1 MTSNQ
6 VLAARYELTGH
17 LARGGMADVFTAKDT
32 LLGRQVAIKILH
44 SQFSSDQ
51 AFVKRFRREAQA
63 AANLSHPNIVS
74 IYDWGE
80 SDQTYFIVMELVD
93 GRSLRD
99 VLKSEGALLP
109 RRAVEIAA
117 EVATALGVAHQG
129 GLVHRDIKPGNI
141 LLTRTGAVK
150 VTDFGIARAWDDS
163 SELTKTGAVIGTAT
177 YFSPEQAEGVAAD
190 ERSDLYSLGVVL
202 YEMLT
207 GRAPF
212 QGDTPVAVAYQHV
225 STEAPFPSSLN
236 PDVPAEVDQVVMRAM
251 HKDPNHR
258 HQTAEELRRDLVR
271 GLEGP
276 DHLASEAP
284 TRIIDRTMAA
294 AASGRGTGSR
304 PAVQRPSQLPFI
316 LTAMGLLFTL
326 GLGVFLLFQILD
338 RGSAAAAD
346 QLVAV
351 PNVAGMSEQDA
362 LATLQQQQLLV
373 NTQREPSATVD
384 DGRVI
389 RTDPPAAL
397 QVSTDS
403 TVIVYVSTGRELFE
417 IPALVGQT
425 QELADQIIKAQGFQ
439 VGGITLRPDTT
450 QPAGVVLEQSPTAG
464 VLLAV
469 GTPINL
475 VVSKGPEQIVLADY
489 TGKRQFDAA
498 FDLGKLGLTYEVEF
512 EISEE
517 VPQGFVIRTDP
528 VPGTLLAPGTLV
540 KVIVSDGP
548 PVSTVPNLAG
558 MSVEQAQL
566 TVSDAGFVF
575 RIAAEKKLTD
585 NPNLV
590 GLVVE
595 QFPGPGAAVA
605 PNTVVQV
612 YLGELA
618 PPPTEG

>member
-177 YFSPEQAEGVAAD
+177 YFSPEQAQGVAAD

-271 GLEGP
+271 VLEGP
-276 DHLASEAP
+276 DQLASEAP

>member
-1 MTSNQ
+1 MTTNQ

-163 SELTKTGAVIGTAT
+163 SELTKTGSVIGTAT
-177 YFSPEQAEGVAAD
+177 YFSPEQAQGTAAD

-225 STEAPFPSSLN
+225 STEAPFPSSIN

-251 HKDPNHR
+251 HKDPGLR
-258 HQTAEELRRDLVR
+258 YQTAEELKRDLASV
-271 GLEGP
+271 LEGP
-276 DHLASEAP
+276 DPVAGEAP
-284 TRIIDRTMAA
+284 TRILDRTMAA
-294 AASGRGTGSR
+294 ASPGRVGFR
-304 PAVQRPSQLPFI
+304 PALERPSQLPFI

-338 RGSAAAAD
+338 RSNVAAAD

-351 PNVAGMSEQDA
+351 PNVAGLTEQDA

-389 RTDPPAAL
+389 RTDPAAGV
-397 QVSTDS
+397 QVNTDS
-403 TVIVYVSTGRELFE
+403 TVIVYVSTGRELFA
-417 IPALVGQT
+417 IPDLVDQT
-425 QELADQIIKAQGFQ
+425 QELADQIITAQGFS

-450 QPAGVVLEQSPTAG
+450 HPAGVVLEQTPAAG
-464 VLLAV
+464 VLMAV

-498 FDLGKLGLTYEVEF
+498 FDLGKLGLTYEVSF

-528 VPGTLLAPGTLV
+528 IAGNVLPPGSLV

-548 PVSTVPNLAG
+548 PVSTVPNLVG

-612 YLGELA
+612 YIGELA

>member
-177 YFSPEQAEGVAAD
+177 YFSPEQAQGVAAD

-225 STEAPFPSSLN
+225 STEAPFPSILN

-271 GLEGP
+271 VLEGP

-425 QELADQIIKAQGFQ
+425 QELADQIIKAQGFS

>member
-1 MTSNQ
+1 
-6 VLAARYELTGH
+6 
-17 LARGGMADVFTAKDT
+17 
-32 LLGRQVAIKILH
+32 
-44 SQFSSDQ
+44 
-51 AFVKRFRREAQA
+51 
-63 AANLSHPNIVS
+63 
-74 IYDWGE
+74 
-80 SDQTYFIVMELVD
+80 
-93 GRSLRD
+93 
-99 VLKSEGALLP
+99 
-109 RRAVEIAA
+109 
-117 EVATALGVAHQG
+117 
-129 GLVHRDIKPGNI
+129 
-141 LLTRTGAVK
+141 
-150 VTDFGIARAWDDS
+150 
-163 SELTKTGAVIGTAT
+163 
-177 YFSPEQAEGVAAD
+177 
-190 ERSDLYSLGVVL
+190 
-202 YEMLT
+202 
-207 GRAPF
+207 
-212 QGDTPVAVAYQHV
+212 
-225 STEAPFPSSLN
+225 
-236 PDVPAEVDQVVMRAM
+236 
-251 HKDPNHR
+251 
-258 HQTAEELRRDLVR
+258 
-271 GLEGP
+271 
-276 DHLASEAP
+276 
-284 TRIIDRTMAA
+284 MAA